1 MKGDRIMLQ
10 FHMNED
16 GFQTSVNYGDL
27 QVSSQDENGYRPYEM
42 MVSSVAGCSG
52 LVLKRILEKMRIP
65 FSNIQV
71 TASMV
76 RNPDI
81 ANRIEK
87 MDLTFTVISTD
98 ASDKKLEKAL
108 ELTHKNCGMIQ
119 SVKDSILITES
130 IHTA

>member
-1 MKGDRIMLQ
+1 MFQ

-65 FSNIQV
+65 FSDIQV

-81 ANRIEK
+81 VNRIEK

>member
-1 MKGDRIMLQ
+1 MKGDRIMFQ

-65 FSNIQV
+65 FSDIQV

-81 ANRIEK
+81 VNRIEK

>member
-1 MKGDRIMLQ
+1 MLQ